1 MEHDI
6 GENVHHGVLY
16 HIPLRNRLPCIGK
29 DVEGGYSTQEQVWI
43 QVGRL
48 GEESSIYVFL
58 TCFQVYTRKNRD
70 LYCDLD
76 S

>member
-29 DVEGGYSTQEQVWI
+29 DVKGGYSTQEQVWI
-43 QVGRL
+43 QMGRL
-48 GEESSIYVFL
+48 DEESSIFL
-58 TCFQVYTRKNRD
+58 VSRYILGKIEICIVT
-70 LYCDLD
+70 
-76 S
+76 